1 MNSIYNNDNINNQN
15 SVVYIEQSNK
25 ESGGAK
31 MSFCDQVKKR
41 FIRLSRGQRKVAQF
55 IIDNPNVIATHIASD
70 VGKLIG
76 VSESTVI
83 RFCYAMELSG
93 FSELQERI
101 RGDLKGEENSVEKP
115 HPLIN
120 KRNVNLLNEVMNRD
134 VASILNTIN
143 IINEEQ
149 FELAIRLLH
158 ESTYLYVLG
167 LRQSSPSANFLT
179 CTLST
184 YRKHVNQIQ
193 PNAEHIVNQINN
205 MEENSL
211 LFVIALDDMSEDAL
225 TVTKLAKSKNVKVIA
240 ITHSSIS
247 AIRNYA
253 DVQFTVGTLKTPY
266 AETITA
272 AHSLMHA
279 LVEGMVAQ
287 NKKQYLN
294 FKKSNS
300 QIDNN
305 YLYTEK
311 AQYI

>member
-1 MNSIYNNDNINNQN
+1 
-15 SVVYIEQSNK
+15 
-25 ESGGAK
+25 
-31 MSFCDQVKKR
+31 MSFCDQIKKR

-101 RGDLKGEENSVEKP
+101 RTDLKGEETKNDHP

-120 KRNVNLLNEVMNRD
+120 KKNVNLLNEVMNRD

-143 IINEEQ
+143 VINEEQ
-149 FELAIRLLH
+149 FEKAIKLLH
-158 ESTYLYVLG
+158 ESKFLHVLG

-179 CTLST
+179 CTLSN
-184 YRKHVNQIQ
+184 YRKHVKQIQ
-193 PNAEHIVNQINN
+193 PDAKNIVQQINN
-205 MEENSL
+205 MEDNSL
-211 LFVIALDDMSEDAL
+211 LFVIVLDGHMDDAL
-225 TVTKLAKSKNVKVIA
+225 TIIKLAKSKNIKVIA
-240 ITHSSIS
+240 ITHTSISSI
-247 AIRNYA
+247 RDYA
-253 DVQFTVGTLKTPY
+253 DVLFTVGTLKTAS

-272 AHSLMHA
+272 AHSLIHA

-287 NKKQYLN
+287 NKKQYTN
-294 FKKSNS
+294 YQKANA

-305 YLYTEK
+305 LLYLEK
-311 AQYI
+311 ALYI

>member
-1 MNSIYNNDNINNQN
+1 
-15 SVVYIEQSNK
+15 
-25 ESGGAK
+25 
-31 MSFCDQVKKR
+31 MSFCDQLKKR

-55 IIDNPNVIATHIASD
+55 TIDNPNVIATHIASD
-70 VGKLIG
+70 IGKLIG

-101 RGDLKGEENSVEKP
+101 KSDLMGEEDNVEKS
-115 HPLIN
+115 HPLIT
-120 KRNVNLLNEVMNRD
+120 KKNVNLLNEVMNRD

-143 IINEEQ
+143 ITNEEQ
-149 FELAIRLLH
+149 FEKAIKLLH
-158 ESTYLYVLG
+158 ESNFLYVLG

-179 CTLST
+179 CTLSN
-184 YRKHVNQIQ
+184 YRKHVKQIQ
-193 PNAEHIVNQINN
+193 PDIENIVRQISE

-211 LFVIALDDMSEDAL
+211 LFVIALDELAEDAL
-225 TVTKLAKSKNVKVIA
+225 ATTKWAKNRNIKVIA

-247 AIRNYA
+247 SIRGYA
-253 DVQFTVGTLKTPY
+253 DILFTVGAHKTAS

-272 AHSLMHA
+272 AHSLIHA

-287 NKKQYLN
+287 NKKQYTN
-294 FKKSNS
+294 FQKANT

-305 YLYTEK
+305 YLYLEK
-311 AQYI
+311 ALSV

>member
-1 MNSIYNNDNINNQN
+1 ME
-15 SVVYIEQSNK
+15 VGEL
-25 ESGGAK
+25 K
-31 MSFCDQVKKR
+31 MSFCEQIKKR

-101 RGDLKGEENSVEKP
+101 RADLKGNENKVEQP

-120 KRNVNLLNEVMNRD
+120 KKNVNLLNEVMNRD

-149 FELAIRLLH
+149 FEHAIKLLH
-158 ESTYLYVLG
+158 ESKFLYVLG
-167 LRQSSPSANFLT
+167 LRQSFPSANFLT
-179 CTLST
+179 CTLSS
-184 YRKHVNQIQ
+184 YRKHVKQIQ
-193 PNAEHIVNQINN
+193 SDAEHIVSQISH

-211 LFVIALDDMSEDAL
+211 LFVIALDGRMDDAL
-225 TVTKLAKSKNVKVIA
+225 TITKLAKSKNVKVIA

-247 AIRNYA
+247 SIRDYA
-253 DVQFTVGTLKTPY
+253 DVLFTVGTLKTAS

-272 AHSLMHA
+272 AHSLIHA
-279 LVEGMVAQ
+279 LVKGMVAQ
-287 NKKQYLN
+287 NKKHYTN
-294 FKKSNS
+294 FQKDHA
-300 QIDNN
+300 QIESD
-305 YLYTEK
+305 YLYLEK
-311 AQYI
+311 ALYI